1 MPTGGVACPQRRRA
15 CPLRPLNRNP
25 TVRIT
30 IHESAKRKLS
40 TLVAQ
45 IRAEAGGR
53 GLDEGI

>member
-1 MPTGGVACPQRRRA
+1 
-15 CPLRPLNRNP
+15 
-25 TVRIT
+25 VRIT